1 MIIEK
6 YIVRDMAEAF
16 ERGKKS
22 LGEDAILL
30 TQKLVRQK
38 GLLGYFQPR
47 CLEVTMAVENRP
59 VKKAVQA
66 GSPAALRGLDASD
79 LSGTSYSEGTLVAEG
94 AVVSGEKS
102 AQAQLDRNT
111 KIDAL
116 LIRELETLENFRRFS
131 VVNRLEH
138 MEDSKLKTLM
148 IEHFIREILESIDYS
163 GITDCSAVAFLG
175 STGVGKTTTIAK
187 IAADA
192 KLNQSR
198 RVGLITMDTYRIG
211 AVDQLKKYADIMDIP
226 MITVTTPAEMKPAH
240 QKLSKTCDLVLI
252 DTLGTSYRNQTQIDD
267 IRRYLNE
274 LDGLCKVVVLPAT
287 LDHEIFEKTLEAYRA
302 LGIDRT
308 ILTKLDEMDSQS
320 RLFSYVR
327 RLEEPLAYVTT
338 GQNVPD
344 DLLRASAKA
353 LMSYLNE
360 GDESL

>member
-6 YIVRDMAEAF
+6 YIVRDLAEAF
-16 ERGKKS
+16 ERGKAS

-38 GLLGYFQPR
+38 GIRGYFRPR

-59 VKKAVQA
+59 VNKKSRPGAGAAQRGLEAV
-66 GSPAALRGLDASD
+66 LRGGGSLPASAV
-79 LSGTSYSEGTLVAEG
+79 LPGSTLKTG
-94 AVVSGEKS
+94 DRI
-102 AQAQLDRNT
+102 AQTQLEWEAR
-111 KIDAL
+111 IDSI
-116 LIRELETLENFRRFS
+116 LIRELESLENFRRYS
-131 VVNRLEH
+131 VVNRLEQ
-138 MEDSKLKTLM
+138 MEDSKLKSLM
-148 IEHFIREILESIDYS
+148 IEHFIREILETIDYS

-192 KLNQSR
+192 KFNLSR

-211 AVDQLKKYADIMDIP
+211 AVDQLKKYADIMDMP
-226 MITVTTPAEMKPAH
+226 MITVTTPAEMKPAY
-240 QKLSKTCDLVLI
+240 QKLLKTCDLVLI
-252 DTLGTSYRNQTQIDD
+252 DTLGTSYRNQAQIDD

-274 LDGLCKVVVLPAT
+274 LEGLCKVVVLPAT
-287 LDHEIFEKTLEAYRA
+287 LDHEIFEKSLEAYRC

-308 ILTKLDEMDSQS
+308 ILTKLDEMDSQT

-344 DLLRASAKA
+344 DLLRANAKA
-353 LMSYLNE
+353 LMSYLQG
-360 GDESL
+360 GDEGL

>member
-16 ERGKKS
+16 ERGKAS

-38 GLLGYFQPR
+38 GIRGYFQPR

-59 VKKAVQA
+59 VKKDYRPGAAAGQRGSEAVQRGGGHLAVLA
-66 GSPAALRGLDASD
+66 GGASQN
-79 LSGTSYSEGTLVAEG
+79 
-94 AVVSGEKS
+94 GERI
-102 AQAQLDRNT
+102 AQAQLEWEAR
-111 KIDAL
+111 IDAI
-116 LIRELETLENFRRFS
+116 LIRELESLENFRRYS

-138 MEDSKLKTLM
+138 MEDSKLKSLM
-148 IEHFIREILESIDYS
+148 IEHFIREILETIDYS

-192 KLNQSR
+192 KLNLSR

-226 MITVTTPAEMKPAH
+226 MITVTTPAEMRPAY
-240 QKLSKTCDLVLI
+240 QKLLKSCDLVLI
-252 DTLGTSYRNQTQIDD
+252 DTLGTSYRNQEQIDD

-274 LDGLCKVVVLPAT
+274 LEGLCKVVVLPAT
-287 LDHEIFEKTLEAYRA
+287 LDHEIFEKTLEAYRC

-308 ILTKLDEMDSQS
+308 ILTKLDEMDSQT

-344 DLLRASAKA
+344 DLLRANAKA
-353 LMSYLNE
+353 LMSYLQG

>member
-16 ERGKKS
+16 ERGKAS

-30 TQKLVRQK
+30 TQRLVRQK
-38 GLLGYFQPR
+38 GIRGYFQPR

-59 VKKAVQA
+59 VKKDYRSGAAAGQRGSETVQRGGGHLAVLA
-66 GSPAALRGLDASD
+66 GGASQN
-79 LSGTSYSEGTLVAEG
+79 
-94 AVVSGEKS
+94 GERI
-102 AQAQLDRNT
+102 AQAQLEWESR
-111 KIDAL
+111 IDAI
-116 LIRELETLENFRRFS
+116 LIRELESLENFRRYS

-138 MEDSKLKTLM
+138 MEDSKLKSLM
-148 IEHFIREILESIDYS
+148 IEHFIREILETIDYS

-192 KLNQSR
+192 KLNLSR

-226 MITVTTPAEMKPAH
+226 MITVTTPAEMRPAY
-240 QKLSKTCDLVLI
+240 QKLLKSCDLVLI
-252 DTLGTSYRNQTQIDD
+252 DTLGTSYRNQEQIDD

-274 LDGLCKVVVLPAT
+274 LEGLCKVVVLPAT
-287 LDHEIFEKTLEAYRA
+287 LDHEIFEKTLEAYRC

-308 ILTKLDEMDSQS
+308 ILTKLDEMDSQT

-344 DLLRASAKA
+344 DLLRANAKA
-353 LMSYLNE
+353 LMSYLQG